1 MICAT
6 CLIPDCDKPLDR
18 AARDNLRIPVAVAD
32 VEEKSEGESS
42 EGDHVVP
49 QNVDARQTTE
59 KSVVAWCGKE
69 RPLCARNRLA
79 DVFV

>member
-1 MICAT
+1 VTSRWIEQ
-6 CLIPDCDKPLDR
+6 PLDR